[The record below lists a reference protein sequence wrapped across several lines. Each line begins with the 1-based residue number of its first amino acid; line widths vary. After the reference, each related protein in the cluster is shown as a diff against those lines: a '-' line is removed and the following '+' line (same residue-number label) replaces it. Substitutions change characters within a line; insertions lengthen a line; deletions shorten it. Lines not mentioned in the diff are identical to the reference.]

1 MVASKM
7 ASPCHQTQDILRIN
21 LNLDKQSN
29 CRRCTRVVRL
39 HLLGIPRIERDGIEI
54 GLGLRKAM
62 ALIAYLA
69 TEGQPQS
76 RDLLA
81 SLLWPENDQSSA
93 RANLRRTLY
102 RIRKELGKDLLSVSP
117 ETLEFT
123 PGEDIWVDVKEFQRS
138 LAEWLPEATAAGV
151 LDDQHQAGL
160 QEAVKLYAGDFM
172 EGFTLPDSAA
182 FDEWQFFTREGL
194 RQKLAKALQQLAHA
208 TLRRNRPSDGIP
220 FARRWLALDQLHEP
234 AHRLLMELY
243 ARAGQ
248 QSAALRQY
256 HQCQR
261 MLEESLGVSPEP
273 QTTELYEMIRARKEF
288 QPEKEGLAPPEV
300 RYARSEDVH
309 IAYQVLGTGPL
320 DVLVVTGFVSHLEEI
335 WKEPGLAA
343 TLRQLAQFSRLI
355 LFDKR
360 GVGLSDRV
368 GYPPTLENTVDDL
381 RAVMEAAGSEHA
393 VLFGFSEG
401 GPASLLFCAT
411 YPESTLGLILYGTM
425 AKGKRS
431 TDYPW
436 ALTEQQYTKWLAWL
450 QDTWGKPVPH
460 DNFAPTHL
468 QGDAIWEWF
477 ARLLRLGSTPGEV
490 QRVLEVCKD
499 IDVRHVLPA
508 IHVPTLILHRT
519 GDQTIQVQAGRYLAE
534 HIPQARYVELEGCDH
549 WFWLGDTQS
558 ILGEMGSFVSGL
570 KPPTKLDR
578 TLATILCMEITQKPD
593 PRGEQPRWS
602 GYAIRQQIERLR
614 GKLWKENPDTY
625 IATFDGPSRALQCG
639 RALSRQARQHS
650 LSTRIALHT
659 GECQIAD
666 DELRG
671 AAVEIAETIMRAA
684 EVGEVWLSRTVK
696 DLVVG
701 ANFSFEERGG
711 LQIKG
716 GLGTWQ
722 LFKLETEEQD

>member
-1 MVASKM
+1 M
-7 ASPCHQTQDILRIN
+7 
-21 LNLDKQSN
+21 
-29 CRRCTRVVRL
+29 VRL
-39 HLLGIPRIERDGIEI
+39 YLIGIPRIERDGREV

-62 ALIAYLA
+62 ALIAYLVI
-69 TEGQPQS
+69 EEQPQS
-76 RDLLA
+76 RDFLA

-102 RIRKELGKDLLSVSP
+102 RIRKELGKDLLDVSP
-117 ETLEFT
+117 ETLDLT
-123 PGEDIWVDVKEFQRS
+123 PGEEIWVDVKEFQRS
-138 LAEWLPEATAAGV
+138 LTEWLPEATAVGA
-151 LDDQHQAGL
+151 LYDERQAHLEG
-160 QEAVKLYAGDFM
+160 AVKLYAGDFM

-182 FDEWQFFTREGL
+182 FDEWQFFKREGL
-194 RQKLAKALQQLAHA
+194 KQKLADVLQQLAHA
-208 TLRRNRPSDGIP
+208 ALSQNRPSDGIP
-220 FARRWLALDQLHEP
+220 YARRWLAQDQLHEP

-256 HQCQR
+256 QECRRRLH
-261 MLEESLGVSPEP
+261 EALGVSPEP
-273 QTTELYEMIRARKEF
+273 QTTELYEMIRTKKEF
-288 QPEKEGLAPPEV
+288 QPTQNKFVSPEV
-300 RYARSEDVH
+300 RYALSEDVH
-309 IAYQVLGTGPL
+309 IAYQVLGSGPV
-320 DVLVVTGFVSHLEEI
+320 DVLVITGFVSHLEEI

-368 GYPPTLENTVDDL
+368 GYPPTLENTVDDV

-411 YPESTLGLILYGTM
+411 YPERTLGLILYGTM
-425 AKGKRS
+425 AKGKWS
-431 TDYPW
+431 PDYPW
-436 ALTEQQYTKWLAWL
+436 ALTEEQYTKWLAWL

-460 DNFAPTHL
+460 DNFAPTHP
-468 QGDAIWEWF
+468 QDDALWEWF
-477 ARLLRLGSTPGEV
+477 ARLLRLASTPGEV

-508 IHVPTLILHRT
+508 IHVPTLILHRI
-519 GDQTIQVQAGRYLAE
+519 GDQTIYVQAGRFLAE
-534 HIPQARYVELEGCDH
+534 GIPQARYVELEGCDH

-558 ILGEMGSFVSGL
+558 ILGEMGAFVDGL
-570 KPPTKLDR
+570 KLPAKLDR
-578 TLATILCMEITQKPD
+578 TLATILCMQIVQD
-593 PRGEQPRWS
+593 PNLAGRSPRWPR
-602 GYAIRQQIERLR
+602 YAIRRQIEGLR
-614 GKLWKENPDTY
+614 GKLWKENQDTY

-639 RALSRQARQHS
+639 QALSRQARQHS

-659 GECQIAD
+659 GECLIAD
-666 DELRG
+666 EGLQG

-701 ANFSFEERGG
+701 ANFSFEERGS
-711 LQIKG
+711 LQIEG
-716 GLGTWQ
+716 GLGAWQ